1 MPGPKSED
9 LPPWPWTT
17 VVDTCLAGYGRCA
30 DLSCAAVFRPTRDRA
45 TVDDHTSPQAAPPA
59 PTWARVGVF
68 AVLGVLAL
76 FVVAWAGV
84 AFGTADVGGTDV
96 PRFVWAALTGGSIS
110 ADDAAAYWIVIDSRV
125 PRVITGAVVGAGLS
139 VVGVVVQ
146 AMVRNPLA
154 DPYVLGISSG
164 ASVGATSVV
173 LFGVLSG
180 IGLYAMPVAAFA
192 GALLATLIVF
202 GMASGAGGLTPLR
215 LVLTGTAVG
224 YGFSAL
230 TTVLVFL
237 APTGDAARSVMF
249 WLLGSLA
256 AAGWYSAVLVGV
268 VTVGGVIAVAGL
280 ARSLNALAMG
290 DEVAASLGLSASRFR
305 VMAFAL
311 SALMTGVMVSVCG
324 AIGFVGL
331 VVPHVARLLVG
342 ADHRRLVVIA
352 PLIGAVFLV
361 AADLVARTAVPP
373 QELPLGAITAAVGVP
388 MFLILMHRRRSVVDR

>member
-1 MPGPKSED
+1 MRQQTLRSRD
-9 LPPWPWTT
+9 VLL
-17 VVDTCLAGYGRCA
+17 CLLCVG
-30 DLSCAAVFRPTRDRA
+30 AVA
-45 TVDDHTSPQAAPPA
+45 V
-59 PTWARVGVF
+59 VGVC
-68 AVLGVLAL
+68 GVL
-76 FVVAWAGV
+76 
-84 AFGTADVGGTDV
+84 FGTADIPVAQV
-96 PRFVWAALTGGSIS
+96 ARVLWAGLTGGELS
-110 ADDAAAYWIVIDSRV
+110 ANDSAAYWIVIESRV
-125 PRVITGAVVGAGLS
+125 PRVLTGALVGAGLS

-180 IGLYAMPVAAFA
+180 IGLYAMPVAAFV
-192 GALLATLIVF
+192 GALIATVLVF
-202 GMASGAGGLTPLR
+202 SLSGSGAGGLTPLR
-215 LVLTGTAVG
+215 LVLTGTALG

-256 AAGWYSAVLVGV
+256 AASWYSTILVGV
-268 VTVGGVIAVAGL
+268 VVAIGLVAVATL
-280 ARSLNALAMG
+280 ARALNALAMG
-290 DEVAASLGLSASRFR
+290 DEVASSLGLSARRFR
-305 VMAFAL
+305 VLLFAL

-331 VVPHVARLLVG
+331 VVPHMARLLVG
-342 ADHRRLVVIA
+342 ADHRRLVIIA
-352 PLIGAVFLV
+352 PLLGAVFLL
-361 AADLVARTAVPP
+361 AADLLARTLIPP

-388 MFLILMHRRRSVVDR
+388 MFLILMQRRRPVVTG

>member
-1 MPGPKSED
+1 M
-9 LPPWPWTT
+9 
-17 VVDTCLAGYGRCA
+17 
-30 DLSCAAVFRPTRDRA
+30 
-45 TVDDHTSPQAAPPA
+45 DDHTPRQAAPPA

-96 PRFVWAALTGGSIS
+96 PRFVWTALTGGSIS

-388 MFLILMHRRRSVVDR
+388 MFLILMYRRRSVVDR